1 MSNNEYDQQL
11 KAENCAQSCAQA
23 TPEPTPMEQVLVERQ
38 AALVLK
44 LAMEIFL
51 QVPSFA
57 AADAI
62 NEAAQAYHE
71 AWIRG
76 RKRVL

>member
-1 MSNNEYDQQL
+1 MSNNEYDQQP
-11 KAENCAQSCAQA
+11 EVQA
-23 TPEPTPMEQVLVERQ
+23 KQYAPIPEPTPIDLLNAERQ

-44 LAMEIFL
+44 LALEIFL
-51 QVPSFA
+51 QVPSMA
-57 AADAI
+57 AIDAI
-62 NEAAQAYHE
+62 DEGVSAYHE